1 MTWYQLYS
9 TVRTMGQCFFA
20 ACNGK
25 LQDSATYLC
34 QVDFTWWKSSIW
46 SYSVS
51 MWSTLLTTSTARLEE
66 RPRRDVQRTHLIL
79 YNIRFSHK
87 LFPTVKTNCEFP
99 GPSKVSGG
107 YVSSV
112 RASGQV
118 VRKNLVLLLICNH
131 ESLENLTSNLIFTAH
146 LLPHRDIK
154 LWSDVFFIVIPVL
167 SLINLV

>member
-1 MTWYQLYS
+1 MILFCLHAINTADGEHGEAGGEAQE
-9 TVRTMGQCFFA
+9 RRA
-20 ACNGK
+20 A
-25 LQDSATYLC
+25 AP
-34 QVDFTWWKSSIW
+34 
-46 SYSVS
+46 
-51 MWSTLLTTSTARLEE
+51 TAHTPDL
-66 RPRRDVQRTHLIL
+66 
-79 YNIRFSHK
+79 RFSHK

-118 VRKNLVLLLICNH
+118 LRKNLVLLLICNH
-131 ESLENLTSNLIFTAH
+131 ESVENLTSNLIFTAY

-167 SLINLV
+167 RLINLV

>member
-1 MTWYQLYS
+1 MENFKILLHIF
-9 TVRTMGQCFFA
+9 V
-20 ACNGK
+20 K
-25 LQDSATYLC
+25 L
-34 QVDFTWWKSSIW
+34 
-46 SYSVS
+46 
-51 MWSTLLTTSTARLEE
+51 TSLSEKA
-66 RPRRDVQRTHLIL
+66 PYDLIL
-79 YNIRFSHK
+79 SPCDQHCWRRARRGWRRGPGETCSAHTCIVYNLRFSHK
-87 LFPTVKTNCEFP
+87 LFPSVKTNCKFP

-131 ESLENLTSNLIFTAH
+131 ESVENLTSNLIFTAY